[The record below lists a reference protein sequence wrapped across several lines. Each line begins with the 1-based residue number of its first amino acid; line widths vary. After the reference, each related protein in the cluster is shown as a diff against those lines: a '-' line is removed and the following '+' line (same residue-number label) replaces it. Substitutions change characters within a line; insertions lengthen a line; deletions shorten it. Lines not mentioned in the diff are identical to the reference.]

1 MDKIK
6 PVLDSGP
13 CRFKRPSI
21 ALTGQT
27 MPVGVQICRHCE
39 V

>member
-1 MDKIK
+1 MDKIGQI
-6 PVLDSGP
+6 LDFGP
-13 CRFKRPSI
+13 SRFKRPST

-27 MPVGVQICRHCE
+27 MPVGVQICLCSE